1 MWNDLGG
8 KWPYPQ
14 PCLIFQQMCIA
25 LEFKIN
31 HTPINDKYLISL
43 PIQVYSQVPNDSWK
57 TNTPDLKIAQR
68 AIVNV
73 EFTRSV
79 LGMVRGSIL
88 CGSLPTIFVSS
99 VSGSVESVILFMRCC
114 TCLQKVSTSGHL
126 ITACSIVSR
135 SPHLWQR
142 GISIHPFCKAKGPWV
157 ALCEVISSFCLLAF
171 CWTKGVE

>member
-1 MWNDLGG
+1 
-8 KWPYPQ
+8 
-14 PCLIFQQMCIA
+14 MCIA

-57 TNTPDLKIAQR
+57 TNTPDFKIAQR

-88 CGSLPTIFVSS
+88 CGSLPMIFMSS
-99 VSGSVESVILFMRCC
+99 VSGSVELVILFMRCC

-135 SPHLWQR
+135 SPHLRQR
-142 GISIHPFCKAKGPWV
+142 GDFHTPI
-157 ALCEVISSFCLLAF
+157 L
-171 CWTKGVE
+171 

>member
-1 MWNDLGG
+1 
-8 KWPYPQ
+8 
-14 PCLIFQQMCIA
+14 MCIA

-57 TNTPDLKIAQR
+57 TNTPDFKIAQR

-88 CGSLPTIFVSS
+88 CGSLPMIFMSS
-99 VSGSVESVILFMRCC
+99 VSGSVELVILFMRCC

-126 ITACSIVSR
+126 ITACYSVSFSTSVTEGGFPYTHSVKR
-135 SPHLWQR
+135 KGR
-142 GISIHPFCKAKGPWV
+142 G
-157 ALCEVISSFCLLAF
+157 
-171 CWTKGVE
+171 